1 MDLSERGAT
10 STRHPWERV
19 RADFFRSLIADH
31 VDLTRVD
38 HLVDIGAG
46 DGWFAHELLGALPST
61 ARVTCWD
68 IHYTADDLSAVLPPR
83 VERTTSRPTGTAG
96 LVTLLDVLEH
106 VADDRRFLAEE
117 VVPLV
122 APDGTLVVSV
132 PAHPHLFSAHDTAL
146 HHERRYRRGE
156 LLERLDAHFEVVE
169 TGPLFTSLLAP
180 RAAQVALE
188 RLGRRTESRGV
199 GAWEHGDRFTRAVT
213 GALRLDARAGRAAAR
228 RHLALPGLSV
238 WAVCRPRGAA

>member
-83 VERTTSRPTGTAG
+83 VERTTSRPTGT
-96 LVTLLDVLEH
+96 EI
-106 VADDRRFLAEE
+106 
-117 VVPLV
+117 
-122 APDGTLVVSV
+122 
-132 PAHPHLFSAHDTAL
+132 
-146 HHERRYRRGE
+146 
-156 LLERLDAHFEVVE
+156 
-169 TGPLFTSLLAP
+169 
-180 RAAQVALE
+180 
-188 RLGRRTESRGV
+188 
-199 GAWEHGDRFTRAVT
+199 
-213 GALRLDARAGRAAAR
+213 GRA
-228 RHLALPGLSV
+228 HV
-238 WAVCRPRGAA
+238 

>member
-19 RADFFRSLIADH
+19 RAEFFRALIADH
-31 VDLTRVD
+31 IDLARVTR
-38 HLVDIGAG
+38 LVDVGAG
-46 DGWFAHELLGALPST
+46 DGWFAHELLGALP
-61 ARVTCWD
+61 ANAGVTCWD
-68 IHYTADDLSAVLPPR
+68 IHYTDEDLSAVLPPR
-83 VERTTSRPTGTAG
+83 VGRTTTRPDGSAD

-117 VVPLV
+117 IVPLV
-122 APDGTLVVSV
+122 GTGGTLVVSV
-132 PAHPHLFSAHDTAL
+132 PAHPRLFSAHDTAL

-156 LLERLDAHFEVVE
+156 LLERLRPHFDVVE

-188 RLGRRTESRGV
+188 RIGHRGESPGV
-199 GAWEHGDRFTRAVT
+199 GAWTHGTGLTRAVT
-213 GALRLDARAGRAAAR
+213 GTLRLDARAGRAAAR
-228 RHLALPGLSV
+228 RGLALPGLSV

>member
-1 MDLSERGAT
+1 
-10 STRHPWERV
+10 
-19 RADFFRSLIADH
+19 
-31 VDLTRVD
+31 
-38 HLVDIGAG
+38 
-46 DGWFAHELLGALPST
+46 
-61 ARVTCWD
+61 
-68 IHYTADDLSAVLPPR
+68 
-83 VERTTSRPTGTAG
+83 
-96 LVTLLDVLEH
+96 VTLLDVLEH

-199 GAWEHGDRFTRAVT
+199 GAWEHGDRLTRAVT